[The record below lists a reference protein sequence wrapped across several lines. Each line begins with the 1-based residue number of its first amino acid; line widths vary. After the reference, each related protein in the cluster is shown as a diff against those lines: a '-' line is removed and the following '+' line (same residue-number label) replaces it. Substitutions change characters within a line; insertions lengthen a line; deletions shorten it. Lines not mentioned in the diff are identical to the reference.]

1 VVNPFKIVDFHEASN
16 EALKC
21 FIDEIE
27 KQNLILKEKAKEL
40 EKYLIPIHLFVKP
53 IIVIQPLCSIEKIY
67 WRQHT

>member
-1 VVNPFKIVDFHEASN
+1 VDFHEVTS
-16 EALKC
+16 EALKY

-27 KQNLILKEKAKEL
+27 KENLILKEKAKEL
-40 EKYLIPIHLFVKP
+40 EKYLITIHLFVEP